1 MLENKDL
8 LGIRYLSPFEILSI
22 IHTAE
27 KMKLKIYNKKLRENI
42 LENYNIVTLFYENST
57 RTKMSF
63 SMAGKYLGA
72 KVTDLGVATS
82 SVNKGESL
90 IDTGITLDQ
99 MGFDIMVIRHSM
111 SGTANLL
118 ARNVKASVINAGD
131 GINEHPTQAL
141 LDLFTIYEKKKNF
154 QDLKVAIIGDI
165 VHSRVA
171 RSNIFGLKKLGAEV
185 VVCGPATLV
194 DKNIECLG
202 AKVTTDI
209 KEALKDA
216 DVVMGLRIQLERQK
230 GGLFPDLREYSQT
243 FGVNKELMQ
252 YAKEDAILLH
262 PGPVNRG
269 VELTTELIDGEQ
281 SLIHEQV
288 KNGVAVRMAIID
300 LLMERRKKDE
310 VTDTKWPASGSLV
323 QDGWEKRYIG

>member
-1 MLENKDL
+1 
-8 LGIRYLSPFEILSI
+8 
-22 IHTAE
+22 
-27 KMKLKIYNKKLRENI
+27 
-42 LENYNIVTLFYENST
+42 
-57 RTKMSF
+57 
-63 SMAGKYLGA
+63 MAGKYLGA